1 MSFSKILVR
10 FFLNESFQPFVS
22 FYFRHFCQ
30 WPHSVDWGMGLKHL
44 FFAGW
49 VDWADVG
56 TEHFCPLRKQKKK
69 YNNNSSKYQNM
80 QIQNSQISQKMYIH
94 STETASLML
103 TCS

>member
-1 MSFSKILVR
+1 MKVFNL
-10 FFLNESFQPFVS
+10 FFVS
-22 FYFRHFCQ
+22 FYFRRFCQ

-56 TEHFCPLRKQKKK
+56 TAHFCPLRKQTNKKTLTLQSIRICRYKIAK
-69 YNNNSSKYQNM
+69 YPKKF
-80 QIQNSQISQKMYIH
+80 ICH

-103 TCS
+103 TCSWVD